1 MQIISGI
8 YPSDAKC
15 ASKIILYFKEE
26 IDMKLNQKFL
36 SCLTAVSLAMAPM
49 SAFAAVTPN
58 DTYDITG
65 TGSVEYLNTEIY
77 NVVLPTN
84 ESINFKVDPYGVTLP
99 DFDESSDLGTII
111 SNAAGTVTSSAT
123 AVINKSSV
131 GIDVKIDLLFD
142 QTSTTCSNSAVSLA
156 ATKTEAENGTKD
168 LYLTVQHLSG
178 ATLASVATGTSVSL
192 TGSAVSTG
200 AFTLSNQALQ
210 INNWSSV
217 DSTVTPVAVTATNA
231 AAVASSEAIDFTL
244 GDVAEA
250 YFVTNKAASLSDAVV
265 KFTPKNVYAF
275 AITGYANP
283 KASVWKDIDA
293 AGGELNLTLKFTI
306 DKAEDSVSYVDK
318 TALSSTDRAF
328 TVTLPEGATNYTLV
342 VTNASS
348 TSITWV
354 KGTQYTVS
362 GNTVTVTANAINN
375 NRGGF
380 ITVKFNDTAQT
391 TAKINLN

>member
-8 YPSDAKC
+8 YPSDAKY

-26 IDMKLNQKFL
+26 IDMKLNKKFL

-178 ATLASVATGTSVSL
+178 AVLGSVATGSSVSL

-210 INNWSSV
+210 INNWSSI

-265 KFTPKNVYAF
+265 TFTPKNVYAF

-293 AGGELNLTLKFTI
+293 AGGKLNLTLKFTI
-306 DKAEDSVSYVDK
+306 DKAEGVA
-318 TALSSTDRAF
+318 TAYHVQTDRSNSAYIGITEDGGITDISKLTNVKLNGVAMTTGLHTAVVSNCFAVLTGSWRVGDEITF
-328 TVTLPEGATNYTLV
+328 TYDGNDYKVTLEQ
-342 VTNASS
+342 
-348 TSITWV
+348 
-354 KGTQYTVS
+354 K
-362 GNTVTVTANAINN
+362 
-375 NRGGF
+375 
-380 ITVKFNDTAQT
+380 
-391 TAKINLN
+391 